1 MAEGT
6 NLIIVDSSTFGK
18 EVEKSKLPALVDFYA
33 EWCGPCKMMAP
44 IFAELAGEYEG
55 KLKFAKLD
63 TDQNQQIAVKFNVMS
78 IPTLVLIAKG
88 KEAGRIIGFSNKADL
103 KTRIDEL
110 LTKV

>member
-18 EVEKSKLPALVDFYA
+18 EVEESKLPVLVDFYA

-44 IFAELAGEYEG
+44 IFAELAEEYGG
-55 KLKFAKLD
+55 KLKFAKINID
-63 TDQNQQIAVKFNVMS
+63 ENQQIAVKFNVMS

-88 KEAGRIIGFSNKADL
+88 EEADRIIGFSNKVDL

>member
-1 MAEGT
+1 MVEGT

-18 EVEKSKLPALVDFYA
+18 EVEESTLPVLLDFYA

-44 IFAELAGEYEG
+44 IFAELAAEYEG
-55 KLKFAKLD
+55 KLRFAKID
-63 TDQNQQIAVKFNVMS
+63 IDQNQQIAVKFNVMS
-78 IPTLVLIAKG
+78 IPTLILFENGAVVDH
-88 KEAGRIIGFSNKADL
+88 IIGFSNKADL

>member
-18 EVEKSKLPALVDFYA
+18 EVEESTLPVLLDFYA

-44 IFAELAGEYEG
+44 IFAELAAEYEG
-55 KLKFAKLD
+55 KLRFAKLD
-63 TDQNQQIAVKFNVMS
+63 IDQNQQIAVKFNVMS
-78 IPTLVLIAKG
+78 IPTLILFENGAVVD
-88 KEAGRIIGFSNKADL
+88 RIIGFSNKVDL

>member
-18 EVEKSKLPALVDFYA
+18 EVEESTLPMLLDFYA

-44 IFAELAGEYEG
+44 IFAELAAEYEG
-55 KLKFAKLD
+55 KLRFAKLD
-63 TDQNQQIAVKFNVMS
+63 IDQNQQIAVKFNVMS
-78 IPTLVLIAKG
+78 IPTLILFENGAVVD
-88 KEAGRIIGFSNKADL
+88 RIIGFSNKADL

>member
-6 NLIIVDSSTFGK
+6 NLIIVDSSTFET
-18 EVEKSKLPALVDFYA
+18 EVGKSKLPALVDFYA

-44 IFAELAGEYEG
+44 IFAELAEEYEG
-55 KLKFAKLD
+55 KLRFVKVNID
-63 TDQNQQIAVKFNVMS
+63 ENQQIAVKFNVMS

-88 KEAGRIIGFSNKADL
+88 EEVDRIIGFSNKADL
-103 KTRIDEL
+103 KTRINEL

>member
-18 EVEKSKLPALVDFYA
+18 EVEESTLPVLLDFYA

-44 IFAELAGEYEG
+44 IFAELAAEYEG
-55 KLKFAKLD
+55 KLRFAKLD
-63 TDQNQQIAVKFNVMS
+63 IDQNQQIAVKFNVMS
-78 IPTLVLIAKG
+78 IPTLILFENGAVVDH
-88 KEAGRIIGFSNKADL
+88 IIGFSNKADL